1 MAAYLTVSLGGRRKA
16 GSFLRV
22 CWRRA
27 AASEEEEEAA
37 VDAGGDGVVVSSDA
51 RSIVNQTRSFF
62 RR

>member
-37 VDAGGDGVVVSSDA
+37 VDAGGDGVVSSDA